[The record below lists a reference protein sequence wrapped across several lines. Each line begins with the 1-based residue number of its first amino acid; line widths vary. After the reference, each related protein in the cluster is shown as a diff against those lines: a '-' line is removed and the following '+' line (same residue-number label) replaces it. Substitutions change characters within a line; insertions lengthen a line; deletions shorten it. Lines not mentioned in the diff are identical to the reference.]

1 MNSTQPAGAKKR
13 GGEYLIAPAA
23 PEEVFTPEDFS
34 EEHRAVAKT
43 TEEFYWRE
51 VAPQLR
57 TIEEDPL
64 AAIPVLRKAA
74 ELGLA
79 GVAVPERYGGMEMD
93 LISALIVAEQLGR
106 NGSYGVWH
114 SAHSGIATMP
124 LLLFGTEEQKQRYL
138 PRMASGELIGAYA
151 LTEPHAGSDVQGI
164 RTRATLSEDGR
175 HWVLDGQKM
184 WITNAG
190 GAGLFTVFAKADGE
204 KFSAFLVEREA
215 EGLSIGAEE
224 KKMGIKGS
232 STCALYLDRVRVPA
246 ENLLGAVGDGL
257 RIAYN
262 CLNLGRLKLG
272 AGVVGA
278 AKHALALS
286 LMYARERRAFG
297 RAIGEFGLIQQKLG
311 EMAVRIFAAE
321 STVWRVA
328 GAIEAWLGPAP
339 WQEPEAE
346 RRHLEAFEEFASECA
361 MVKVFTSEVLDY
373 VVDEGVQIHGG
384 YGFHHDYEIEWSYRD
399 SRINRIF
406 EGTNEINRMLAI
418 GMLIKRARRG
428 RLALAE
434 AVKALQEQLLE
445 PRPPSADP
453 AILAERAKKAT
464 LFVLGAAFR
473 RYQDGL
479 EEQQEILAALAD
491 MAMAALGLESAALRA
506 QKLRGHAHAADL
518 AGCYAEEAMRRLEE
532 AGRSVLAACC
542 EGDELRVNLAILRR
556 LAVTEPADGF
566 AARRRIAHRLLEAG
580 RYLV

>member
-1 MNSTQPAGAKKR
+1 MNSTPAAQARKR
-13 GGEYLIAPAA
+13 GGEFLIAAAA
-23 PEEVFTPEDFS
+23 PEEIFTPEDFT

-51 VAPQLR
+51 VVPQLR
-57 TIEEDPL
+57 GMQEDPL
-64 AAIPVLRKAA
+64 AALPVLRKAA
-74 ELGLA
+74 GLGLT

-93 LISALIVAEQLGR
+93 LVSALVVAEQLGR

-138 PRMASGELIGAYA
+138 PRMVSGELIAAYA
-151 LTEPHAGSDVQGI
+151 LTEPHAGSDVQAI
-164 RTRATLSEDGR
+164 RTRATLSEDGS

-190 GAGLFTVFAKADGE
+190 GAGLFTVFAKAEGE
-204 KFSAFLVEREA
+204 KFSAFLVERDS

-224 KKMGIKGS
+224 KKMGIPGS

-246 ENLLGAVGDGL
+246 GNLLGAVGDGL
-257 RIAYN
+257 RIAYT

-278 AKHALALS
+278 AKHALGLS
-286 LMYARERRAFG
+286 LKYAKERRAFG

-311 EMAVRIFAAE
+311 EMAVRIYAAE
-321 STVWRVA
+321 SMVWRVA

-346 RRHLEAFEEFASECA
+346 RRHLEAFEEFAAECA
-361 MVKVFTSEVLDY
+361 MVKVFTTEALDY

-384 YGFHHDYEIEWSYRD
+384 YGFHQDYEIEWSYRD

-406 EGTNEINRMLAI
+406 EGTNEINRMLAT

-428 RLALAE
+428 RLALAG
-434 AVKALQEQLLE
+434 AVKALQERLLE
-445 PRPPSADP
+445 PQPPSADP
-453 AILAERAKKAT
+453 ARLAERARRAA
-464 LFVLGAAFR
+464 LFALGVAFR
-473 RYQDGL
+473 RHHEAL

-491 MAMAALGLESAALRA
+491 MAMEALAIESAALRA
-506 QKLRGHAHAADL
+506 RKMVGNAHAAEL
-518 AGCYAEEAMRRLEE
+518 AGCYAEEAIRRLEA
-532 AGRSVLAACC
+532 AGRAVLAASS
-542 EGDELRVNLAILRR
+542 EGDELRVSLAILKR
-556 LAVTEPADGF
+556 LAATEPADGF
-566 AARRRIAHRLLEAG
+566 AARRRIARRLLDAE